1 MKPLRKWL
9 LMCSSLVTGVTG
21 LVYFWMKR
29 FLVPTDPFAVVGHPL
44 EPWLLKTHILAAPVL
59 VFALGLIAMD
69 HIWKNYRCLVP
80 AGRRSGIAATWVI
93 APMVATGYLIQVVT
107 AVGWLSALGWAH
119 LGAGVCYLVT
129 LVAHQHVFRRRANAP
144 ADLRPSAA
152 AARGGSAAFHVEQS
166 CPPDHSDGNGAGLK
180 GFLSPHPREAPG
192 FTTNESTHDR
202 VHPPRWQRARAAGR
216 LIAARSGPGDRARP
230 RQGGGGGSG
239 RR

>member
-1 MKPLRKWL
+1 MKQLRKWL
-9 LMCSSLVTGVTG
+9 LMCSSLATGVTG

-69 HIWKNYRCLVP
+69 HIWQNYRCLVP

-144 ADLRPSAA
+144 ATSVPPLRP
-152 AARGGSAAFHVEQS
+152 RVGGAPLSTLSRVVRPTTRTGTERAS
-166 CPPDHSDGNGAGLK
+166 K
-180 GFLSPHPREAPG
+180 GS
-192 FTTNESTHDR
+192 
-202 VHPPRWQRARAAGR
+202 
-216 LIAARSGPGDRARP
+216 
-230 RQGGGGGSG
+230 
-239 RR
+239 